1 MGEKA
6 AFAAGRFV
14 PAQSAAQR
22 GEPKVS
28 ARVFRDVEGPEG
40 AQKVDLFESGLPEAP
55 DIDPL
60 TGADPEVALRVLA
73 ERVDARLADA
83 ERGGVVVRELPGV
96 HVEPPDAVFEKA
108 DPELVA
114 VGHRTEG
121 VQQPLPPR
129 KRVIDGAELARRGIE
144 DADSLVLG
152 PDPDAAVGAF
162 GQRPD
167 LLAEHRVFP
176 VIGDVFVEDEIQVGA
191 VIHASEQCADPD
203 APFPVAAE
211 HAAALVRKAVG
222 IEHLLAEMGRAAR
235 TVVDDEDPF
244 VGGDPQFVVVALD
257 VAQHRAVHFGS
268 RR

>member
-1 MGEKA
+1 M
-6 AFAAGRFV
+6 
-14 PAQSAAQR
+14 
-22 GEPKVS
+22 
-28 ARVFRDVEGPEG
+28 
-40 AQKVDLFESGLPEAP
+40 
-55 DIDPL
+55 
-60 TGADPEVALRVLA
+60 
-73 ERVDARLADA
+73 
-83 ERGGVVVRELPGV
+83 RELPGA

-114 VGHRTEG
+114 VGHRAEG

-167 LLAEHRVFP
+167 LFAEHRVFP
-176 VIGDVFVEDEIQVGA
+176 VVGDVFVEDEIQVGA
-191 VIHASEQCADPD
+191 VIHASEQRADPD

-268 RR
+268 VDDAERHRFQVEPLELSVVNGDGQR